1 MVGILIA
8 SHGDF
13 AKGIKMSAEMI
24 FGQQDNVAAVTLQ
37 PTEGPDDIRKKMEVA
52 IATFEDPE
60 QVLILCDLF
69 GGTPFNQANGLIHGH
84 EDTWAILTGMNL
96 PMLIEALASRFSM

>member
-52 IATFEDPE
+52 IATF
-60 QVLILCDLF
+60 
-69 GGTPFNQANGLIHGH
+69 
-84 EDTWAILTGMNL
+84 
-96 PMLIEALASRFSM
+96 